1 MALNRVVITGYGA
14 LTPLGN
20 NANEFW
26 QNLVNGVSGANEITH
41 FDAKKFK
48 TRFACELKNFDP
60 TSYVDKKELRKIDLF
75 TLYGLIS
82 AEEAFRHARF
92 QVERLNKSR
101 TGVIWGSGIGGIETL
116 TTEIN
121 DFITGDGTPRF
132 SPYLITKMI
141 TNIVAGQIAIKY
153 GFEGVNYATVA
164 ACASSAV
171 AIVDAYMNIQLG
183 KADVI
188 IAGGSEA
195 PINTAS
201 IGGFNAITALSSRN
215 DDVLTASR
223 PYDKDR
229 DGFVMGEGAG
239 ALVLENYEHAVKR
252 RATIYAEIV
261 GTGISCDAAHVTAPH
276 SDGVGAFK
284 AMQRALEDA
293 KVKSDDID
301 YINTHGTSTPLGDI
315 SELLAIKRLFKDS
328 SRLAISST
336 KSMTGHL
343 LGAAGAVEAIASIM
357 SIQHGIMPP
366 TINHFTDDPAIEE
379 LKLNIIYHKAKKRK
393 TTYAMT
399 NAFGFGGHNTSIIF
413 KKV

>member
-1 MALNRVVITGYGA
+1 
-14 LTPLGN
+14 
-20 NANEFW
+20 
-26 QNLVNGVSGANEITH
+26 
-41 FDAKKFK
+41 
-48 TRFACELKNFDP
+48 
-60 TSYVDKKELRKIDLF
+60 
-75 TLYGLIS
+75 
-82 AEEAFRHARF
+82 
-92 QVERLNKSR
+92 
-101 TGVIWGSGIGGIETL
+101 
-116 TTEIN
+116 
-121 DFITGDGTPRF
+121 
-132 SPYLITKMI
+132 
-141 TNIVAGQIAIKY
+141 
-153 GFEGVNYATVA
+153 VA

-215 DDVLTASR
+215 DDFLTASR

-239 ALVLENYEHAVKR
+239 ALVLENYDHAVKR

-261 GTGISCDAAHVTAPH
+261 GTGISCDATHVTAPH
-276 SDGVGAFK
+276 PDGVGAFK

-293 KVKSDDID
+293 NVKPDDID
-301 YINTHGTSTPLGDI
+301 YINAHGTSTTLGDI

-357 SIQHGIMPP
+357 SIQHSIMPP
-366 TINHFTDDPAIEE
+366 TINHFTDDPVIED
-379 LKLNIIYHKAKKRK
+379 LKLNIIYQKAKKRK